1 MVSFLLFCGQK
12 GDSVSE
18 EFSYRMSKQMSLF
31 VVILVILAGYA
42 LYAAQGALHRG
53 ERMAFIVLLFI
64 AVLFWK
70 RVQKSA

>member
-1 MVSFLLFCGQK
+1 
-12 GDSVSE
+12 
-18 EFSYRMSKQMSLF
+18 MSKQMSLF